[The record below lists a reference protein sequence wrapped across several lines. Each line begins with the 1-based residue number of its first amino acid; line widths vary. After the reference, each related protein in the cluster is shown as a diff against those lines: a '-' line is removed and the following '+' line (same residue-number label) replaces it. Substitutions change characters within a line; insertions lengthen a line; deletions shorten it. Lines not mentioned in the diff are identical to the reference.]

1 MIVCLALSFQ
11 TLFPYQIIFLH
22 PSYKTTRTLIIIS
35 HLNHQAYDPSQSSSQ
50 SPTTPFSAYPPTP
63 PTNNPPVA
71 IRRKSL
77 SPYTFRSGTPHIPT
91 GTITSVSS
99 YNLMHDPDYYPN
111 PDRFDG
117 LRYTRHRMRDDG
129 ETERENPMFGDAV
142 TEVRREFPVW
152 GFGGHVWF
160 VSSPSSFP
168 LHHPPRPF
176 SSNPYRHAP
185 KPPPNWH

>member
-1 MIVCLALSFQ
+1 MHL
-11 TLFPYQIIFLH
+11 IFEIR
-22 PSYKTTRTLIIIS
+22 RTFIIIS
-35 HLNHQAYDPSQSSSQ
+35 PLNHLA
-50 SPTTPFSAYPPTP
+50 PTTPLNIPQPSLPTSPPTHPTP
-63 PTNNPPVA
+63 PTNPPPVA

-77 SPYTFRSGTPHIPT
+77 RPYTFRSGTPHIPT

-99 YNLMHDPDYYPN
+99 YNLMHDPNYYPN

-176 SSNPYRHAP
+176 SSNPYPHAP